1 MVQKDKFG
9 FWKGEGTIG
18 LMKIIS
24 ERELDVK
31 EEMSLCFIDWYKAFD
46 CVDWTKLLEMLI
58 NTRVNW
64 RNVDQFA
71 IYTWDKE

>member
-1 MVQKDKFG
+1 
-9 FWKGEGTIG
+9 
-18 LMKIIS
+18 MKIIS

-64 RNVDQFA
+64 RNVD
-71 IYTWDKE
+71 